1 MQERLLA
8 RGAFYAY
15 HIDTMPWFHWF
26 FCAFM
31 MVLAGLLLIS
41 QARRAQPGNRRQKG
55 DVCSLCGEE
64 SPPDQLIERTFIS
77 GYRRKFCGK
86 CASELYQEANQQ
98 GLINHEHLDTRP
110 IGPSE
115 P

>member
-1 MQERLLA
+1 
-8 RGAFYAY
+8 
-15 HIDTMPWFHWF
+15 
-26 FCAFM
+26 M
-31 MVLAGLLLIS
+31 MVLTALLLVN
-41 QARRAQPGNRRQKG
+41 QARRARQENPRPSG

-64 SPPDQLIERTFIS
+64 SPPERLMERTFIS

-86 CASELYQEANQQ
+86 CAAELYQEANQQ
-98 GLINHEHLDTRP
+98 GLINHEHLDTGP